1 MTIKKKKKEPNRRRQ
16 CFYGRKCIYYC
27 NQAKNKGVMKLFF
40 YYLLFMYVYIPYI
53 NMNLYIK
60 EYVYKLYIVL
70 AGGSFYYN
78 DKIIRFLSTFFV

>member
-1 MTIKKKKKEPNRRRQ
+1 MGLSMYNNFIYKTLNKKESIKVAMISMHASPISELGG
-16 CFYGRKCIYYC
+16 YKSG
-27 NQAKNKGVMKLFF
+27 G
-40 YYLLFMYVYIPYI
+40 
-53 NMNLYIK
+53 MNLYIK